1 MLQILLSIAPIFLLI
16 VLGHGLRRGGIPS
29 IEFWNLN
36 DRLVYWVLFPALL
49 FHKTSTTTLSG
60 DLVLPQAGVMYGAL
74 ACAVAFA
81 LIAARLARYEGPLA
95 SSLLQGCARHN
106 TFIALAVSERL
117 YGAEGLAVAALTTAL
132 LVPVTNVVV
141 VTLMVGLIRGG
152 GDGVLKAI
160 ARDLARNPL
169 LLAVLAGGAWNLAGV
184 GHAPVLHDMTRILG
198 DAALPVVLLC
208 VGANIRV
215 RAMAAQLLPTVLSM
229 AGRMVVF
236 PAAVIGL
243 ALWTGLPSAAA
254 LVALVYGA
262 VSTAPNGFTLARQM
276 GGDAPVMAGMI
287 TLQTVIAFVT
297 LPLTM
302 AVGQRLL

>member
-262 VSTAPNGFTLARQM
+262 VPTAPNGFTLARQM